1 VVACAKTAEP
11 NYMPFGLWAGIDRTS
26 RVRWGSNV
34 LRDVAMATNFGMQ
47 FAITG
52 FWAVTLD
59 V

>member
-1 VVACAKTAEP
+1 MAEP
-11 NYMPFGLWAGIDRTS
+11 IEMPFGLWAQMGPRNH
-26 RVRWGSNV
+26 VRGGPEV

-52 FWAVTLD
+52 FVAINFV